1 MNKKPP
7 RKLSVEEVMK
17 ADAAGNDVSGRGET
31 VFSDAKKLEDT
42 SKEYGGPR
50 GKEPTRFGD
59 WEQKGRCSDF

>member
-1 MNKKPP
+1 MTKKPP
-7 RKLSVEEVMK
+7 KKLTVEEVMK
-17 ADAAGNDVSGRGET
+17 PDAAGADVSGSERS
-31 VFSDAKKLEDT
+31 FSDAKKLEDT